1 MKFSR
6 YNGLLTMRRSW
17 PPAARTDVSMSGISV
32 KLGRSS
38 RQRTLRMARRSC
50 CSSTVATQPRSLTSP
65 GTPMNPGSSAPCP
78 RTTSCKSGRWR
89 RISTMMRSQ
98 TTPLHQ
104 SWRLRD
110 HNPAGPSFS
119 PGTSPPP
126 LPELQTGLSFL
137 SPAYR
142 VQNEKSAL
150 HTNEQCGA
158 LETAWSPP
166 LLTDCWIHSHP
177 AYTSLWTRYPKALKH
192 LEKDKS

>member
-1 MKFSR
+1 
-6 YNGLLTMRRSW
+6 
-17 PPAARTDVSMSGISV
+17 
-32 KLGRSS
+32 
-38 RQRTLRMARRSC
+38 
-50 CSSTVATQPRSLTSP
+50 
-65 GTPMNPGSSAPCP
+65 
-78 RTTSCKSGRWR
+78 
-89 RISTMMRSQ
+89 MMRSQ

-192 LEKDKS
+192 LEKDKSWHFLPAQEVTSPVFGEWDFVKWLWWLLRAGDLYVHKVSVSYCWHQFLSKGSCKENMKMFYIFTFG